1 MNMGLTSKQLREL
14 HELEE
19 RAAWLDAAIQKLFL
33 ERQQVFQRTEDL
45 NMIRLEGLQS
55 ERMKEAPTA
64 STMDLEVL
72 AHWLTVQVQRLEDE
86 NLGYTDSGVPRSH
99 RVMPGMVPIMV
110 NDDGYCTQM
119 VVYFDSDQ
127 LPGMVGFSFEDRGG
141 QGQPEYDEKDHAEF
155 LGLLLMGE
163 YPVTLAEQCE
173 PGEIKWFFR
182 TPGYSHPDNIGDLI
196 TTAQAFGAWLHP
208 RIREISHS

>member
-1 MNMGLTSKQLREL
+1 MRLTSMQMQEL

-19 RAAWLDAAIQKLFL
+19 RAAWLDAEIQKLLL

-55 ERMKEAPTA
+55 ERMKEAPTT
-64 STMDLEVL
+64 STMELEVL
-72 AHWLTVQVQRLEDE
+72 AHWLTVQVQRLEEE
-86 NLGYTDSGVPRSH
+86 NLGRTGSGVPRSY
-99 RVMPGMVPIMV
+99 RVLPGMVPIMV
-110 NDDGYCTQM
+110 NDDGYCTQL
-119 VVYFDSDQ
+119 VIHFDTEQ
-127 LPGMVGFSFEDRGG
+127 FQGMVGFSFDDRGG

-173 PGEIKWFFR
+173 PGEIKWFLK
-182 TPGYSHPDNIGDLI
+182 TAGYAHPDNIGDLI
-196 TTAQAFGAWLHP
+196 TAGQTFGAWLHP
-208 RIREISHS
+208 RIEEIPHS

>member
-1 MNMGLTSKQLREL
+1 MRLTSKQMRELREL
-14 HELEE
+14 NEQAE
-19 RAAWLDAAIQKLFL
+19 WLDAEMQKLLL
-33 ERQQVFQRTEDL
+33 ERQQVFQRIEDL
-45 NMIRLEGLQS
+45 DMIRLDGLQV
-55 ERMKEAPTA
+55 ERRLTA
-64 STMDLEVL
+64 STATTMNLEVL
-72 AHWLTVQVQRLEDE
+72 AHWLSIQMQRLEEE
-86 NLGYTDSGVPRSH
+86 NLGHTSSGTPRNY

-119 VVYFDSDQ
+119 VVHFDSGQ
-127 LPGMVGFSFEDRGG
+127 LQGMVGFSFDDRGG

-182 TPGYSHPDNIGDLI
+182 TPGYSHPDSIGDLI